1 MMSEMRLP
9 AVSQAEDILNQAQL
23 SNSGKWVSHCKIAAE
38 CAEAIARQTNSLNGE
53 AAYVMGLL
61 HDIGRKDGVVDMLH
75 IIRGYE
81 YMHSL
86 NYDSVARICL
96 THSFPDKNI
105 LSYNGVNDCSGSQTE
120 FIRSYIENVEYSDYD
135 RLIQLCDA
143 LALPEGATFI
153 EKRLV
158 EVALRRGVN
167 SYTLEKWKAFLELK
181 DYFEKMTNKSIYNII
196 GVSVF

>member
-1 MMSEMRLP
+1 MCLP
-9 AVSQAEDILNQAQL
+9 TVSQAEDILNQAQL
-23 SNSGKWVSHCKIAAE
+23 TNRGKWVSHCKVAAE
-38 CAEAIARQTNSLNGE
+38 CAKAIARQTNDLNGE
-53 AAYVMGLL
+53 TAYVMGLL

-105 LSYNGVNDCSGSQTE
+105 LSYNGVNDCSDSQTK
-120 FIRSYIENVEYSDYD
+120 FIRSYIENVKYNDYD

-158 EVALRRGVN
+158 DVALRKGVN

-181 DYFEKMTNKSIYNII
+181 DYFEKMTNKNIYNII

>member
-1 MMSEMRLP
+1 
-9 AVSQAEDILNQAQL
+9 
-23 SNSGKWVSHCKIAAE
+23 
-38 CAEAIARQTNSLNGE
+38 
-53 AAYVMGLL
+53 
-61 HDIGRKDGVVDMLH
+61 
-75 IIRGYE
+75 
-81 YMHSL
+81 MHSL

-120 FIRSYIENVEYSDYD
+120 FIRSYIENVEYNDYD

-196 GVSVF
+196 GASVF